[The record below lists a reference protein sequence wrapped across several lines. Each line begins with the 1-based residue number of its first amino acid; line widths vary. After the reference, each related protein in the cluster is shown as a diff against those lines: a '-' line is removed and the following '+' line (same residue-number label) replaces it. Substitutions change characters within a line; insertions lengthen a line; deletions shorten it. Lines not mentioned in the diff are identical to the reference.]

1 MNREPLLVAIVGV
14 AIINGLFSPIL
25 LPQFVPISMLL
36 LSMWQPSPGLLF
48 FTASLGA
55 STFTLVLSG
64 VPAALYER
72 FTGRQ
77 ESTTASLL
85 IWLAGA
91 VVLTLPAFL
100 YLAGPS

>member
-1 MNREPLLVAIVGV
+1 MNREPLLVAVVGV
-14 AIINGLFSPIL
+14 SILNGLFSPIL

-36 LSMWQPSPGLLF
+36 LSMWQPGPSLLF

-72 FTGRQ
+72 ITGKQ
-77 ESTTASLL
+77 ESTTTSLL

-91 VVLTLPAFL
+91 VILTLPAFH